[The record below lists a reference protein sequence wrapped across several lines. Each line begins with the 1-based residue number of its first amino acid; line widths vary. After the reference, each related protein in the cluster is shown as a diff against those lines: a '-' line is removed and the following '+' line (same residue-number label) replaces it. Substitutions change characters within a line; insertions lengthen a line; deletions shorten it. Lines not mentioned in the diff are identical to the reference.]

1 MFNKDAMA
9 NVDLKVVK
17 DEVVKVAED
26 LVSDVVEEVNR
37 KASTRCFGWV
47 WTLQISR
54 QTPSLALSK
63 SEASESKSPVSP
75 PQSKVESV

>member
-9 NVDLKVVK
+9 NVDLKVVA
-17 DEVVKVAED
+17 DEVTKAAEN

-37 KASTRCFGWV
+37 KASTGCFGWLCS
-47 WTLQISR
+47 LQITR
-54 QTPSLALSK
+54 QTPSPALSK
-63 SEASESKSPVSP
+63 SEASESKSPESP

>member
-1 MFNKDAMA
+1 MA

-17 DEVVKVAED
+17 GEVVKVAEE

-54 QTPSLALSK
+54 QTPSPVLSK
-63 SEASESKSPVSP
+63 STASESKSRELPL
-75 PQSKVESV
+75 QSKVESV